1 MKPIFTILAWEYLSR
16 LRSKLFL
23 FSTIILPV
31 IILGSIMLPAALAE
45 KEGQEVTSIGLVD
58 FSPVG
63 DAFQANLTS
72 DYRLATGEVRFR
84 VIKFYT
90 VEQARKALQER
101 DIHGY
106 LVLES
111 NVVETNQARYYTR
124 SASNYKVTSNLNA
137 ALNKTVV
144 RYRLQESNLDPN
156 LITDLTKRV
165 NLDIYEVSRRG
176 EATSSDELMGF
187 MVPFLFV
194 MLLYLPIVL
203 SAQILMRSVLE
214 ERNTRMM
221 EVLLSSVSPRQ
232 LMMGKILGLGSVGV
246 TQLVFYLLIGYVITV
261 QKGMSVFTVDSLGSF
276 LLYFLTGYFF
286 YATIFATVGSL
297 FTSEQEAQQVVGMV
311 TIVMIIP
318 VILATFFITNPNSL
332 ATKVLSFL
340 PPITPFLMILRVG
353 TKSVA
358 LWEIIATTLL
368 MLACIV
374 VMFRLA
380 GRIFQTA
387 VLLYGKRVTLPE
399 IVRWMKGA

>member
-1 MKPIFTILAWEYLSR
+1 MKPILTILEWEYLSR

-45 KEGQEVTSIGLVD
+45 KEGQEVTSLGLVD

-63 DAFQANLTS
+63 KAFQSNLIS
-72 DYRLATGEVRFR
+72 DYKLANGEARFR

-90 VEQARKALQER
+90 VEQARKALQEQ
-101 DIHGY
+101 DIDGY

-111 NVVETNQARYYTR
+111 DVVENNEARYYTR
-124 SASNYKVTSNLNA
+124 SASNYKITSNLNA

-144 RYRLQESNLDPN
+144 HYRLQKRNLNPT
-156 LITDLTKRV
+156 LITALTSRV
-165 NLDIYEVSRRG
+165 DLDIYEVSKTG

-221 EVLLSSVSPRQ
+221 EILLSSVSPRQ
-232 LMMGKILGLGSVGV
+232 LMMGKILGLGSIGV
-246 TQLVFYLLIGYVITV
+246 TQLIFYLLIGYVITI
-261 QKGMSVFTVDSLGSF
+261 QKGMSIFTVENLGSF

-332 ATKVLSFL
+332 ATKVLSFV

-358 LWEIIATTLL
+358 LWEIIATTALL
-368 MLACIV
+368 LLCIV
-374 VMFRLA
+374 IMFRLA
-380 GRIFQTA
+380 GRVFQTA

>member
-72 DYRLATGEVRFR
+72 DYRLATGEARFR

-90 VEQARKALQER
+90 VEQARKALQEQ

-176 EATSSDELMGF
+176 EAISSDELMGF

-368 MLACIV
+368 MLVCIV

>member
-246 TQLVFYLLIGYVITV
+246 TQLVFYLLIGYVITI

>member
-90 VEQARKALQER
+90 VEQARKALQEQ

-246 TQLVFYLLIGYVITV
+246 TQLVFYLLIGYVITI

>member
-72 DYRLATGEVRFR
+72 DYRLATGEARFR

-246 TQLVFYLLIGYVITV
+246 TQLVFYLLIGYVITI

>member
-1 MKPIFTILAWEYLSR
+1 MKPIFTILAWEFLSR
-16 LRSKLFL
+16 IRSKLFL

-31 IILGSIMLPAALAE
+31 IILGSIMLPAALAK
-45 KEGQEVTSIGLVD
+45 KEGQEITSIGLVD

-63 DAFQANLTS
+63 EAFENNLVS
-72 DYRLATGEVRFR
+72 DYKLATGEARFR

-90 VEQARKALQER
+90 VDQARKALQEK
-101 DIHGY
+101 DIDGY
-106 LVLES
+106 LVLEA
-111 NVVETNQARYYTR
+111 NVIKTNQTRYYTR
-124 SASNYKVTSNLNA
+124 SASNYRITTNLNA
-137 ALNKTVV
+137 ALNKTIIH
-144 RYRLQESNLDPN
+144 YRLQEKNLDPA
-156 LITDLTKRV
+156 LITDLTKRI
-165 NLDIYEVSRRG
+165 NLDIYEVSKKG

-221 EVLLSSVSPRQ
+221 EILLSSVSPRQ

-246 TQLVFYLLIGYVITV
+246 TQLLFYLLIGYVITV
-261 QKGMSVFTVDSLGSF
+261 QKDMSVFTLENISSF

-318 VILATFFITNPNSL
+318 VILATFFITNPNSI
-332 ATKVLSFL
+332 ATRVLSFL

-358 LWEIIATTLL
+358 LWEIVTTTLL
-368 MLACIV
+368 MVLSIV
-374 VMFRLA
+374 IMFRLA

-399 IVRWMKGA
+399 ILRWMKGT

>member
-1 MKPIFTILAWEYLSR
+1 MKPILTILEWEYLSR

-45 KEGQEVTSIGLVD
+45 KEGQEVTSLGLVD

-63 DAFQANLTS
+63 EAFQSNLIS
-72 DYRLATGEVRFR
+72 DYKLANGEARFR

-90 VEQARKALQER
+90 VEQARKALQEQ
-101 DIHGY
+101 DIDGY

-111 NVVETNQARYYTR
+111 DVVENNEARYYTR
-124 SASNYKVTSNLNA
+124 SASNYKITSNLNA

-144 RYRLQESNLDPN
+144 HYRLQKRNLNPT
-156 LITDLTKRV
+156 LITALTSRV
-165 NLDIYEVSRRG
+165 DLDIYEVSKTG

-221 EVLLSSVSPRQ
+221 EILLSSVSPRQ
-232 LMMGKILGLGSVGV
+232 LMMGKILGLGSIGV
-246 TQLVFYLLIGYVITV
+246 TQLIFYLLIGYVITI
-261 QKGMSVFTVDSLGSF
+261 QKGMSIFTVENLGSF

-332 ATKVLSFL
+332 ATKVLSFV

-358 LWEIIATTLL
+358 LWEIIATTALL
-368 MLACIV
+368 LLCIV
-374 VMFRLA
+374 IMFRLA
-380 GRIFQTA
+380 GRVFQTA